1 MQADLDEAVAELKN
15 SEERSKK
22 AGEFVCSKIQKI
34 QKKCFSLAAD
44 AARLAEELRSE
55 QEHAIQVERLRKG
68 LEQQI
73 KDLQTRLDEAEGNA
87 LKGGKRI
94 IIKLEQR
101 VCNKRRR
108 IDKKKE

>member
-1 MQADLDEAVAELKN
+1 VKN
-15 SEERSKK
+15 DRRKLVSFFIGYREKK
-22 AGEFVCSKIQKI
+22 QRNF
-34 QKKCFSLAAD
+34 FYYLASD
-44 AARLAEELRSE
+44 AARLAEELRLE

-94 IIKLEQR
+94 ISKLEQR
-101 VCNKRRR
+101 VCIK
-108 IDKKKE
+108 ITKEGKEKLF

>member
-1 MQADLDEAVAELKN
+1 MYVEIIFN
-15 SEERSKK
+15 
-22 AGEFVCSKIQKI
+22 
-34 QKKCFSLAAD
+34 LASD
-44 AARLAEELRSE
+44 AARLAEELRQE

-94 IIKLEQR
+94 IAKLEQR
-101 VCNKRRR
+101 VCIKRRERKNKRM
-108 IDKKKE
+108 IFNCLDS

>member
-1 MQADLDEAVAELKN
+1 MK
-15 SEERSKK
+15 RKHT
-22 AGEFVCSKIQKI
+22 KI
-34 QKKCFSLAAD
+34 FNYLATD

-55 QEHAIQVERLRKG
+55 QEHTVQVERLRKG

-94 IIKLEQR
+94 IAKLEQR

-108 IDKKKE
+108 RIDNKRMIFQ

>member
-1 MQADLDEAVAELKN
+1 MSSFERFDKRKELLC
-15 SEERSKK
+15 
-22 AGEFVCSKIQKI
+22 FV
-34 QKKCFSLAAD
+34 AAD

-55 QEHAIQVERLRKG
+55 QEHTIQVERLRKG

-94 IIKLEQR
+94 IAKLEQR
-101 VCNKRRR
+101 VCREEDDDNQEEFSCVNL
-108 IDKKKE
+108 DP

>member
-1 MQADLDEAVAELKN
+1 LKKN
-15 SEERSKK
+15 CFRN
-22 AGEFVCSKIQKI
+22 FV
-34 QKKCFSLAAD
+34 SLASD
-44 AARLAEELRSE
+44 AARLAEELRQE

-94 IIKLEQR
+94 IAKLEQR
-101 VCNKRRR
+101 VCRAINERREDR
-108 IDKKKE
+108 REYLYYLDS